1 MKLTLKQALNR
12 GVEAHKKG
20 RIQEAERFYRTVLLS
35 DPKNSDA
42 NHNLGILAVSSNRA
56 SIALPL
62 FKTALEANPRSEQ
75 FWLSY
80 INVLIIEREFEKAE
94 RSIKQARKLD
104 VDVEKLNVLK
114 AQLTT
119 RTSQDQPNNLT
130 PPQDQLHNLLKY
142 YQASHYDEAE
152 QLAKKITQIFPAHQF
167 AWKILGAVLMQTGR
181 TAESLVPMQKAVQTE
196 PKNAEA
202 LSNLGVTLLKLGK
215 IQDAEASF
223 KKAVALKPN
232 YAEAHNNLGATFK
245 EQGKLS
251 EAAKSFSRATVVK
264 PDYAEAHNNL
274 GIMLKALGKLDQ
286 AKASYTQ
293 AISLAPY
300 NAKAHRHLTLLKK
313 FHSKDR
319 QYSKMLEIYSDQ
331 SISKGNRCHIN
342 FALAKAYEDL
352 EDFGEAF
359 SHLKEGNLIRKKLL
373 NYCVDQDRERFNNI
387 KSTYPRIEQHS
398 LELDGLTR
406 DVTPIF
412 IVGLPRSGTTLIEQI
427 VSSHSKVT
435 GAGELSFATLFGSNI
450 VNGISEI
457 STGAL
462 VNFRVKYL
470 EKLKNV
476 SEGRK
481 IVIDKMP
488 HNFLHIGLLAA
499 AFPEAKIVH
508 VKRNAAAVC
517 WANYRQYFALPSSG
531 YSHAIEDIVIYYK
544 LYRDL
549 MGFWFANLGNRIY
562 ELDYE
567 QMTVSQ
573 ENETRQVIKYLELGW
588 EDRCLSPE
596 YNTRSVATASNVQV
610 REKIYK
616 GSSEQWKRYRL
627 FLDGALENLH

>member
-20 RIQEAERFYRTVLLS
+20 RIQEAERFYRTVLMS
-35 DPKNSDA
+35 EPKNSDA

-62 FKTALEANPRSEQ
+62 FKTALEANPKSEQ

-80 INVLIIEREFEKAE
+80 INVLIIERQFEKAE
-94 RSIKQARKLD
+94 RSIKQARELD
-104 VDVEKLNVLK
+104 VDVEKLNVLR

-119 RTSQDQPNNLT
+119 RTSQEQPDNLT
-130 PPQDQLHNLLKY
+130 PPQDQLRYLLKY
-142 YQASHYDEAE
+142 FQASHYDKAE
-152 QLAKKITQIFPAHQF
+152 QLAKNITQLFPAHQF
-167 AWKILGAVLMQTGR
+167 AWKILGAVLLQTGR

-202 LSNLGVTLLKLGK
+202 HSNLGVTLLRLGK
-215 IQDAEASF
+215 IEDAEGSF

-232 YAEAHNNLGATFK
+232 YAEAHNNLGSTFK

-251 EAAKSFSRATVVK
+251 EAAKSFARATVVK

-274 GIMLKALGKLDQ
+274 GVMLKALGKFDQ
-286 AKASYTQ
+286 ARASYTQ
-293 AISLAPY
+293 AISLAPD
-300 NAKAHRHLTLLKK
+300 NAEAHRHLTLLKT

-331 SISKGNRCHIN
+331 NISKRNRCHIN

-352 EDFGEAF
+352 GEFGEAF
-359 SHLKEGNLIRKKLL
+359 SHLKEGNLIRKELL
-373 NYCVDQDRERFNNI
+373 KYCIDQDRERFKNI
-387 KSTYPRIEQHS
+387 KSTYPRIKQLS
-398 LELDGLTR
+398 LKLDGLTR

-435 GAGELSFATLFGSNI
+435 GAGELPFATLFGSDI

-457 STGAL
+457 SNGAL

-470 EKLKNV
+470 EKLKDV
-476 SEGRK
+476 SEGKK

-508 VKRNAAAVC
+508 VKRNPAAVC
-517 WANYRQYFALPSSG
+517 WANYRQYFALTSSG

-544 LYRDL
+544 LYQDL
-549 MGFWFANLGNRIY
+549 MRFWFANLGSRIY

-567 QMTVSQ
+567 QMTASQ

-588 EDRCLSPE
+588 EDICLSPE
-596 YNTRSVATASNVQV
+596 SNTRSVATASNVQV
-610 REKIYK
+610 REKMYQ
-616 GSSEQWKRYRL
+616 GSSEQWKRYKL
-627 FLDGALENLH
+627 FLDGALDKLS